1 MCRLHTAFFGRV
13 PLIRTIHRLRRAA
26 AKTMGA
32 VALAGAIA
40 ALSACSATGTLNALT
55 PSSGQVETDIAY
67 GQLPRQKLDI
77 YTPSGTSPAAGWPVV
92 VFFYGGS
99 WNAGERADYYFV
111 GEALASRGILTL
123 VADYRLYPQVRYP
136 DFLID
141 SAQALDWG
149 LDNASRLGGDAKRV
163 FVMGH
168 SAGGY
173 NAAMLALDP
182 RWLKAGGHQP
192 SDLAG
197 WIGLAG
203 PYDLFPTRNPDVQP
217 VFFHPD
223 YPPQSEPVDFIR
235 ADAPRT
241 FVAAPRDDTVVN
253 PERSTQQL
261 ARKLSAAGVPVV
273 VKSYDNASHVTL
285 IGAFAWPLRFIA
297 PVLDDVADF
306 VQSTPAAM

>member
-1 MCRLHTAFFGRV
+1 M
-13 PLIRTIHRLRRAA
+13 
-26 AKTMGA
+26 
-32 VALAGAIA
+32 ALAGCSGAG
-40 ALSACSATGTLNALT
+40 ALNSLT
-55 PSSGQVETDIAY
+55 PSSAKLQTAVAY
-67 GQLPRQKLDI
+67 GSLQRQQLDI
-77 YTPSGTSPAAGWPVV
+77 YRPAALAPAGGWPVV

-99 WNAGERADYYFV
+99 WNSGERADYQFV
-111 GEALASRGILTL
+111 GEALASRGILTV

-141 SAQALDWG
+141 SASALGWG
-149 LDNASRLGGDAKRV
+149 LDNAAHLGGNPKRV

-182 RWLKAGGHQP
+182 RWLAAGDHSP
-192 SDLAG
+192 SELAG

-203 PYDLFPTRNPDVQP
+203 PYDFLPARNPDVQP
-217 VFFHPD
+217 VFFHPN
-223 YPPQSEPVDFIR
+223 YPPHSQPIDFIR

-241 FVAAPRDDTVVN
+241 FLAAPAKDTVVN

-261 ARKLSAAGVPVV
+261 AEKLAAAGALVELR
-273 VKSYDNASHVTL
+273 SYERARHVTL

-297 PVLDDVADF
+297 PVLDDVVAF
-306 VQSTPAAM
+306 IESAPPAL

>member
-1 MCRLHTAFFGRV
+1 MSLPLHRM
-13 PLIRTIHRLRRAA
+13 RRRAIKTATA
-26 AKTMGA
+26 A
-32 VALAGAIA
+32 ALAGSLLV
-40 ALSACSATGTLNALT
+40 LSACSATGTLNALT
-55 PSSGQVETDIAY
+55 PAGAEVRTGVAY
-67 GQLPRQKLDI
+67 GDLPRQKLDI
-77 YTPSGTSPAAGWPVV
+77 YTPHGAAPASGWPVV

-99 WNAGERADYYFV
+99 WNTGERADYHFV
-111 GEALASRGILTL
+111 GQAMASRGILTL

-141 SAQALDWG
+141 SAHALDWG
-149 LDNASRLGGDAKRV
+149 LRNASRLGGDTKRV

-182 RWLKAGGHQP
+182 RWLKAVGHQP
-192 SDLAG
+192 SELAG

-217 VFFHPD
+217 VFFHPN
-223 YPPQSEPVDFIR
+223 YPPDSEPIDFIR

-241 FVAAPRDDTVVN
+241 FVAAPAHDELVN

-261 ARKLSAAGVPVV
+261 ARRLAAAGAGVV
-273 VKSYDNASHVTL
+273 VKTYENASHVSL

-297 PVLDDVADF
+297 PVLDDVEAF
-306 VQSTPAAM
+306 IQTSPPAV